1 MQKVNIHEAKTTL
14 SRLVDRAGAGEEIL
28 IVKSGRPVAKLVP
41 LKEGR
46 KPRKKGCLKGR
57 IRIAEDFEEPLPN
70 EVLAAFQGEANR

>member
-28 IVKSGRPVAKLVP
+28 IAKSGKPVARLVP
-41 LKEGR
+41 LKERR

-57 IRIAEDFEEPLPN
+57 IRIAENFDEPLPE
-70 EVLAAFQGEANR
+70 EVLIAFEGRTPR